1 MPTQKF
7 LNLNIHKQ
15 RIILAAM
22 RDEFLMGPFAEITVS
37 RLANEAGI
45 SRASFYTYF
54 DGKEDVFSCMLRA
67 MAGEVRE
74 MLEGSFRKNRGVFC
88 DSMAQVFLLLI
99 ENNAGRT
106 YSMIY
111 KHILDDEGCRP
122 AFTQIEQE
130 YYRKETW
137 RERGIACFRVLDRS
151 LYPDLDED
159 GLSCALDMGMTILC
173 KAVALYFDQ
182 CVGLKELEKSVRM
195 QLNILEQGIRAQ
207 SPGRKDEK

>member
-15 RIILAAM
+15 RMILAAM
-22 RDEFLMGPFAEITVS
+22 RDEFLKGPFADITVS
-37 RLANEAGI
+37 RLASEAGI

-67 MAGEVRE
+67 MARDAEE
-74 MLEGSFRKNRGVFC
+74 MLEESFQENRGVFC
-88 DSMAQVFLLLI
+88 DSMAQVFLLLT

-106 YSMIY
+106 YSMVY

-137 RERGIACFRVLDRS
+137 RKRGSACFHVLDRS

-173 KAVALYFDQ
+173 KAVILYFDQ
-182 CVGLKELEKSVRM
+182 CVGLKKLEESVRV

-207 SPGRKDEK
+207 SPGRKDED